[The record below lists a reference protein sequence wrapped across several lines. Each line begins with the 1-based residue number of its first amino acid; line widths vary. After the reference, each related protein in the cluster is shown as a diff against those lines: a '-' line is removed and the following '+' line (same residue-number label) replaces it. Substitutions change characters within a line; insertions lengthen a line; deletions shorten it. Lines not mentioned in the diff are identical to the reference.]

1 VAVVEP
7 NGTLTVELHDR
18 IGEVL
23 ERLRRIE
30 ERLDATPGR

>member
-1 VAVVEP
+1 
-7 NGTLTVELHDR
+7 VELHDR

-30 ERLDATPGR
+30 ERLPSSGNGGGQE